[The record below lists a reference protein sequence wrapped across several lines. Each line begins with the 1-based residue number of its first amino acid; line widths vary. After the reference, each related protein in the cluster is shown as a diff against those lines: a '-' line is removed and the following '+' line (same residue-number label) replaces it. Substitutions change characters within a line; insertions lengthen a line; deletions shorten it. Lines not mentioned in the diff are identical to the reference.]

1 MALVLEGNYSKK
13 IGLAGYSSHQFSLTL
28 KTEITDIAQV
38 PAEAARLYRLLQDGV
53 DTSIKEIGYLPGPSN
68 SPSNG
73 NGNGH
78 TQPQRN
84 GNGNG
89 NGHGNSH
96 STNGPSEIWNCTPK
110 QRDLILKIVAEQQL
124 DKNDIEGLAQERF
137 GKGVRYLN
145 KLEASG
151 LIEELFEKYP
161 GRRTGNGNGNGNGN
175 GHHRQTA
182 ASR

>member
-53 DTSIKEIGYLPGPSN
+53 DTSIKDVGYLPGPT
-68 SPSNG
+68 NG
-73 NGNGH
+73 NGNSNGH

-89 NGHGNSH
+89 NGHGNGH
-96 STNGPSEIWNCTPK
+96 STSGPSEIWNCTPK

-137 GKGVRYLN
+137 GKGVKQLN

-161 GRRTGNGNGNGNGN
+161 GRRNGNGNGN

-182 ASR
+182 PTR

>member
-53 DTSIKEIGYLPGPSN
+53 DINIKENGYLPGLV
-68 SPSNG
+68 NG
-73 NGNGH
+73 NGTSNGNGH

-84 GNGNG
+84 GIGNG
-89 NGHGNSH
+89 NGHGNGH
-96 STNGPSEIWNCTPK
+96 STSGPSEIWNCTPK

-137 GKGVRYLN
+137 GKGVKQLN

-161 GRRTGNGNGNGNGN
+161 GRRTSNGN
-175 GHHRQTA
+175 GHHRQPTPT
-182 ASR
+182 R

>member
-1 MALVLEGNYSKK
+1 MVLVLEGNYSKK

-53 DTSIKEIGYLPGPSN
+53 DTSIKEVGYLPGPSN
-68 SPSNG
+68 GNGTSNGHTQTQRTPTSNG

-78 TQPQRN
+78 S
-84 GNGNG
+84 
-89 NGHGNSH
+89 NGH
-96 STNGPSEIWNCTPK
+96 STSSPSEICNCTPK
-110 QRDLILKIVAEQQL
+110 QRDLILKIVAENHV

-137 GKGVRYLN
+137 GKGVKQLN

-151 LIEELFEKYP
+151 LIEELFERYP
-161 GRRTGNGNGNGNGN
+161 GRRTSNGNGNGNS
-175 GHHRQTA
+175 HHRQT
-182 ASR
+182 SPTR

>member
-53 DTSIKEIGYLPGPSN
+53 DTSIKEIGFLPGPSN
-68 SPSNG
+68 SNG
-73 NGNGH
+73 TSNGH

-89 NGHGNSH
+89 NGNGHSNGH
-96 STNGPSEIWNCTPK
+96 STSGPSEIWNCTPK

-137 GKGVRYLN
+137 GKGVKQLN

-161 GRRTGNGNGNGNGN
+161 GRRTGNGNGNGNG
-175 GHHRQTA
+175 HHRQTA
-182 ASR
+182 PTR

>member
-28 KTEITDIAQV
+28 KTEITDITQV

-53 DTSIKEIGYLPGPSN
+53 DTNIKENGYLPGPSN
-68 SPSNG
+68 GTS

-89 NGHGNSH
+89 NGHSNGH
-96 STNGPSEIWNCTPK
+96 PANGPSEIWNCTPK

-137 GKGVRYLN
+137 GKGVKQLN

-161 GRRTGNGNGNGNGN
+161 GRRTSNGNGSGN
-175 GHHRQTA
+175 GHHRQTTPT
-182 ASR
+182 R

>member
-53 DTSIKEIGYLPGPSN
+53 DTSIKEVGFLPGPV
-68 SPSNG
+68 NG
-73 NGNGH
+73 NGTSNGH

-89 NGHGNSH
+89 NGSGHSNGH
-96 STNGPSEIWNCTPK
+96 STSGPSEIWNCTPK
-110 QRDLILKIVAEQQL
+110 QRDLILKIVAENHV

-137 GKGVRYLN
+137 GKGVKQLN

-161 GRRTGNGNGNGNGN
+161 GRRTGNGTGNGN

-182 ASR
+182 PTR

>member
-1 MALVLEGNYSKK
+1 MALLLEGNYSKK

-28 KTEITDIAQV
+28 KTEITDIANV

-53 DTSIKEIGYLPGPSN
+53 DTSIKDVGYLPGPT
-68 SPSNG
+68 NG
-73 NGNGH
+73 NGNSNGH

-89 NGHGNSH
+89 NGHGNGH
-96 STNGPSEIWNCTPK
+96 STSGPSEIWNCTPK

-137 GKGVRYLN
+137 GKGVKQLN

-161 GRRTGNGNGNGNGN
+161 GRRNGNGNGN

-182 ASR
+182 PTR

>member
-1 MALVLEGNYSKK
+1 MPLVLEGNYSKK

-53 DTSIKEIGYLPGPSN
+53 DTSIKEVGYLPGPSN
-68 SPSNG
+68 GPTNGNDHSNG
-73 NGNGH
+73 H
-78 TQPQRN
+78 AT
-84 GNGNG
+84 
-89 NGHGNSH
+89 S
-96 STNGPSEIWNCTPK
+96 GPSEIWNCTPK

-124 DKNDIEGLAQERF
+124 DKNDFEGLAQERF
-137 GKGVRYLN
+137 GKGVKQLN

-161 GRRTGNGNGNGNGN
+161 GRRTSNGYGNGNGN
-175 GHHRQTA
+175 GHRRQTTPT
-182 ASR
+182 R

>member
-53 DTSIKEIGYLPGPSN
+53 DTNIKENGYLPGLV
-68 SPSNG
+68 NG
-73 NGNGH
+73 NGTSNGNGH

-84 GNGNG
+84 GIGNG
-89 NGHGNSH
+89 NGHSNGHPN
-96 STNGPSEIWNCTPK
+96 NGPSEIWNCTPK

-137 GKGVRYLN
+137 GKGVKQLN

-161 GRRTGNGNGNGNGN
+161 GRRNGNGNGNGN
-175 GHHRQTA
+175 SHHRQTTPT
-182 ASR
+182 R

>member
-53 DTSIKEIGYLPGPSN
+53 DTNIKENGYLPGPVN
-68 SPSNG
+68 GTSNG

-89 NGHGNSH
+89 HGNGHPTH
-96 STNGPSEIWNCTPK
+96 GPSEIWNCTPK

-137 GKGVRYLN
+137 GKGVKQLN

-161 GRRTGNGNGNGNGN
+161 GRRTGNGNGNG
-175 GHHRQTA
+175 HHRQTTPT
-182 ASR
+182 R

>member
-53 DTSIKEIGYLPGPSN
+53 DTNIKENGYLPGPSN
-68 SPSNG
+68 GSSNG
-73 NGNGH
+73 HGNGH

-89 NGHGNSH
+89 NGHGNGH
-96 STNGPSEIWNCTPK
+96 PNNGPSEIWNCTPK

-137 GKGVRYLN
+137 GKGVKQLN

-161 GRRTGNGNGNGNGN
+161 GRRTSNGNSNGN
-175 GHHRQTA
+175 GHHRQTTPT
-182 ASR
+182 R

>member
-53 DTSIKEIGYLPGPSN
+53 DTSIKEIGFLPGPTHG
-68 SPSNG
+68 NG
-73 NGNGH
+73 ISNGNGH
-78 TQPQRN
+78 TQLQRN
-84 GNGNG
+84 GNGSGHQANG
-89 NGHGNSH
+89 
-96 STNGPSEIWNCTPK
+96 STDPWNCTPK
-110 QRDLILKIVAEQQL
+110 QRDLILKIVAENHV
-124 DKNDIEGLAQERF
+124 DKNDIESPAQERF
-137 GKGVRYLN
+137 GKGVKLLN

-161 GRRTGNGNGNGNGN
+161 GRRTSNGNGNS
-175 GHHRQTA
+175 HHRQTTPT
-182 ASR
+182 R

>member
-53 DTSIKEIGYLPGPSN
+53 DTNIKENGYLPGPSN
-68 SPSNG
+68 GTS

-89 NGHGNSH
+89 NGHSNGH
-96 STNGPSEIWNCTPK
+96 PANGPSEIWNCTPK

-137 GKGVRYLN
+137 GKGVKQLN

-161 GRRTGNGNGNGNGN
+161 GRRTSNGNSNGN
-175 GHHRQTA
+175 GHHRQTTPT
-182 ASR
+182 R

>member
-53 DTSIKEIGYLPGPSN
+53 DTSIKEVGYLPGP
-68 SPSNG
+68 PHGPTIG
-73 NGNGH
+73 NGTGH

-89 NGHGNSH
+89 NGYSNGH
-96 STNGPSEIWNCTPK
+96 STSSPSEFWNCTPK

-137 GKGVRYLN
+137 GKGVKQLN

-161 GRRTGNGNGNGNGN
+161 GRRTGNGNG
-175 GHHRQTA
+175 HHRQTA
-182 ASR
+182 PTR

>member
-53 DTSIKEIGYLPGPSN
+53 DTNIKENGFLPGPTHSNGTSN
-68 SPSNG
+68 S
-73 NGNGH
+73 H
-78 TQPQRN
+78 THPQRN

-89 NGHGNSH
+89 NGHGNGH
-96 STNGPSEIWNCTPK
+96 SSSGPSEIWNCTPK

-137 GKGVRYLN
+137 GKGVKQLN

-161 GRRTGNGNGNGNGN
+161 GRRTGNGNGNGNG
-175 GHHRQTA
+175 HHRQTTPT
-182 ASR
+182 R

>member
-53 DTSIKEIGYLPGPSN
+53 DTNIKENGYLPGPSN
-68 SPSNG
+68 GNG
-73 NGNGH
+73 NGTSNGNGH

-89 NGHGNSH
+89 NGHSNGH
-96 STNGPSEIWNCTPK
+96 STSGPSEIWNCTPK

-124 DKNDIEGLAQERF
+124 DKNEIESLAQERF
-137 GKGVRYLN
+137 GKGVKQIN

-161 GRRTGNGNGNGNGN
+161 GRRTSNGN
-175 GHHRQTA
+175 GHHRQTTP
-182 ASR
+182 SR

>member
-53 DTSIKEIGYLPGPSN
+53 DTSIKEIGFLPGPV
-68 SPSNG
+68 NG
-73 NGNGH
+73 NGTSNGNGH

-89 NGHGNSH
+89 NGNGHSNSH
-96 STNGPSEIWNCTPK
+96 PANGPSETWNCTPK

-137 GKGVRYLN
+137 GKGVKQLN

-161 GRRTGNGNGNGNGN
+161 GRRTSNGNGNS
-175 GHHRQTA
+175 HHRQTTPT
-182 ASR
+182 R

>member
-1 MALVLEGNYSKK
+1 MALGFEGNYSKK

-28 KTEITDIAQV
+28 KTEITDITQV

-53 DTSIKEIGYLPGPSN
+53 DTSIKEIGFLPGPAN
-68 SPSNG
+68 GTTNG

-78 TQPQRN
+78 PT
-84 GNGNG
+84 
-89 NGHGNSH
+89 H
-96 STNGPSEIWNCTPK
+96 GPSESWNCTPK

-137 GKGVRYLN
+137 GKGVKQLN

-161 GRRTGNGNGNGNGN
+161 GRRTSNGNGNNN
-175 GHHRQTA
+175 SHHRQTA
-182 ASR
+182 PAR

>member
-53 DTSIKEIGYLPGPSN
+53 DTSIKEIGFLPGPTTGTTI
-68 SPSNG
+68 G

-89 NGHGNSH
+89 HGNGQSTH
-96 STNGPSEIWNCTPK
+96 SPSETWNCTPK
-110 QRDLILKIVAEQQL
+110 QRDLILKIVAENHV

-137 GKGVRYLN
+137 GKGVKQLN

-161 GRRTGNGNGNGNGN
+161 GRRTSNGQ

-182 ASR
+182 PTR

>member
-53 DTSIKEIGYLPGPSN
+53 DTSIKEVGFLPGPA
-68 SPSNG
+68 NG
-73 NGNGH
+73 NGTSSSNGH
-78 TQPQRN
+78 TQPQGNRN
-84 GNGNG
+84 GTG
-89 NGHGNSH
+89 NGHGNGH
-96 STNGPSEIWNCTPK
+96 PANGPSEIWNCTPK

-124 DKNDIEGLAQERF
+124 DKNVIEGLAQERF
-137 GKGVRYLN
+137 GKGVKQLN

-161 GRRTGNGNGNGNGN
+161 GRRSGNANGNN
-175 GHHRQTA
+175 HHRQTTPT
-182 ASR
+182 R